1 MADPKIGGRPGKD
14 LTFFRLTKNLTGVAG
29 EMVISEIARML
40 IRHKFGRVRKHPA
53 FRIPGTPVA
62 L

>member
-1 MADPKIGGRPGKD
+1 MTDPKIGGRPGKD
-14 LTFFRLTKNLTGVAG
+14 PTFFRLTKNLTGVAG
-29 EMVISEIARML
+29 EMMIREISGML
-40 IRHKFGRVRKHPA
+40 IRHKFGRVRRHPA